1 MTLNFKFAV
10 VSDLHIALPQ
20 TIWHHPQRFH
30 LVEVSIPAFE
40 QILHELI
47 ADRPDFLLLPGD
59 LVQHGERENHQW
71 LAERLAQLPFPT
83 YVVPGNHDVVRQGD
97 SVARRSAQ
105 PHEDSFEKPHEK
117 SNKQLDEKPD
127 KQPDATLDRDQISL
141 ADFPQIYQQFGYAD
155 GQRLYYRQE
164 VLPGVHLIGLNSN
177 AFDESGEQ
185 LNFGLIDAQQMA
197 WLDAQ
202 LLDLAGKFVMVMVH
216 HNTLEHLPNQ
226 ATSELGQ
233 RYMIQNAPALVARL
247 QKAGVPLAFTGHLH
261 VQDIAQAG
269 DFYAVTTG
277 SLVSYPHPYRL
288 LSLTTNSSG
297 QRQLQ
302 IQSKRIEAVPD
313 WPTLQET
320 SRAWMGDRS
329 FRFILKL
336 LLDPPLLLS
345 LDQAKTCAPH
355 IKDFWASVAA
365 GDAVFDYPMLPEKVQ
380 QYFRQYSA
388 VNQNGERKLVDNQAV
403 LTLN

>member
-71 LAERLAQLPFPT
+71 LAGRLAQLPFPT
-83 YVVPGNHDVVRQGD
+83 YVVPGNHDVVRQWG
-97 SVARRSAQ
+97 SVTGRSAQ
-105 PHEDSFEKPHEK
+105 RQAE
-117 SNKQLDEKPD
+117 LDEGPNEDPD
-127 KQPDATLDRDQISL
+127 KGPNKKLDQTSDRDQISL

-155 GQRLYYRQE
+155 GQQLYYQQE
-164 VLPGVHLIGLNSN
+164 ILPGVHLIGLNSN
-177 AFDESGEQ
+177 AFDETGEQ
-185 LNFGLIDAQQMA
+185 LGFGLIDDQQLA

-202 LLDLAGKFVMVMVH
+202 LLDLEGKFVMVMVH
-216 HNTLEHLPNQ
+216 HNTLEHLPAQ

-247 QKAGVPLAFTGHLH
+247 QKAGVTVAFTGHLH

-269 DFYAVTTG
+269 DFYAITTG

-288 LSLTTNSSG
+288 LSLTTDGSG
-297 QRQLQ
+297 RRQLQ

-336 LLDPPLLLS
+336 LLDPPLSLS
-345 LDQAKTCAPH
+345 LDQAKTYAPH
-355 IKDFWASVAA
+355 IQDFWASVAA
-365 GDAVFDYPMLPEKVQ
+365 GDAVFDYPLLPEKAQ
-380 QYFRQYSA
+380 QYFQRYSA
-388 VNQNGERKLVDNQAV
+388 LNQNGEPTLIDNQAV
-403 LTLN
+403 LTLG